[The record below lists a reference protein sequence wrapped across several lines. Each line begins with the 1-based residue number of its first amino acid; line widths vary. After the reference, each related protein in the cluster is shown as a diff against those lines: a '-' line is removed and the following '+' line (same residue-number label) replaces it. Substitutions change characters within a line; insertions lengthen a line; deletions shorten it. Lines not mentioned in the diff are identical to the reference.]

1 MHTGLSNVKSD
12 EQTWSSD
19 RYLVHIWGRVNVA
32 TYLFFSAI
40 CCTYAVVMNKIR
52 DVQSVCYKKEM
63 VKNAEL
69 SIQFS
74 EHDSCWKIELCEEW
88 VLQVMPIIAVD
99 VYIAIRF
106 TLWW

>member
-1 MHTGLSNVKSD
+1 MIKRQISCAYMRTC
-12 EQTWSSD
+12 
-19 RYLVHIWGRVNVA
+19 VNVA

-74 EHDSCWKIELCEEW
+74 EHDSC
-88 VLQVMPIIAVD
+88 
-99 VYIAIRF
+99 
-106 TLWW
+106 